1 MRYLAAV
8 VLALLATGCA
18 SLPEGVQMTDEERKV
33 CAAEGCGVFTL
44 NELRAFGTEMMR
56 RGFIEGQKRRG
67 QSL

>member
-1 MRYLAAV
+1 
-8 VLALLATGCA
+8 LLVPILLSGCA

-44 NELRAFGTEMMR
+44 NELRAFGAEMMR
-56 RGFIEGQKRRG
+56 RGFLEGQKRRG